1 MRNSRRNLLLIG
13 LFLASM
19 LILAA
24 CQAPEA
30 EIVEVTR
37 VVTETETITEQV
49 EVTRIVEGE
58 TITEQVEV
66 TRIVEVEVVPEPEAM
81 PEEPPEVVLKC
92 SGGSF
97 YEAVNESWVLPFE
110 EETGIDVDY
119 QEGSLL
125 PAQLKAMVE
134 SGNVT
139 VDLFGADPW
148 TAGRL
153 AELGLIQKINFD
165 LMDPALLD
173 QIPEQWRTGPIWSYG
188 LPSLISCRV
197 LAYRTD
203 AFDEPP
209 TSWADFWDQENFP
222 GPRAMWWGGYGDP
235 SIEMALFAAGYTA
248 DQMASITHEM
258 LDEAYA
264 KLDELK
270 PDVVKWNTAGAESS
284 EMLAREEIVMADTWD
299 ARVIDVIESGAPVSF
314 TRNEGRCGPALM
326 AIPTGAP
333 HPQNALQL
341 MGYMLEAESQARFQQ
356 AFAYGG
362 INTGATEFLP
372 PERAAML
379 STSALDLAVFV
390 SPEFYNLPIDPDN
403 IFGPRWSTWLAETW
417 PAFEAAAPGEWI
429 PSENLP

>member
-1 MRNSRRNLLLIG
+1 MCAKKYCYKLVLGLVVLLLT
-13 LFLASM
+13 ACTP
-19 LILAA
+19 AA
-24 CQAPEA
+24 PAPDPET
-30 EIVEVTR
+30 VEVTR
-37 VVTETETITEQV
+37 VVIETV
-49 EVTRIVEGE
+49 EVEGE
-58 TITEQVEV
+58 MVEA
-66 TRIVEVEVVPEPEAM
+66 TRIVEVEVLVTPIPIPEPE
-81 PEEPPEVVLKC
+81 EEPMVILKW

-97 YEAVNESWVLPFE
+97 YEAVNESWVIPFE

-125 PAQLKAMVE
+125 PAQIKAMVE
-134 SGNVT
+134 SGNVS
-139 VDLFGADPW
+139 VDLFGTDPW
-148 TAGRL
+148 SAGRL
-153 AELGLIQKINFD
+153 AELGLIQKINWD

-173 QIPEQWRTGPIWSYG
+173 EIPEEWRTGPIWSYG

-222 GPRAMWWGGYGDP
+222 GPRALWWGGYGDP
-235 SIEMALFAAGYTA
+235 SIEMALFALGYTA
-248 DQMASITHEM
+248 DQMGAITHEM

-270 PDVVKWNTAGAESS
+270 PDVIKWTTAGAESS
-284 EMLAREEIVMADTWD
+284 EMLARGEIVMADTWD
-299 ARVIDVIESGAPVSF
+299 GRVLAVIESGAPVAF
-314 TRNEGRCGPALM
+314 TRNEGRCGAGMM

-333 HPQNALQL
+333 HPKNAHQL
-341 MGYMLEAESQARFQQ
+341 MGYMLKGESQARFQM

-362 INTGATEFLP
+362 INAHAAEFLP
-372 PERAAML
+372 PARAEML

-390 SPEFYNLPIDPDN
+390 SPDFYNQPIDPDN

-417 PAFEAAAPGEWI
+417 TAFEAAAPGEWI
-429 PSENLP
+429 PTEQMP